1 MDGDHGPFDVPD
13 FWRASASSL
22 SDTPGQTLFTDTRFE
37 LPLIDDHFDAALQLP
52 DIHDFQFGKLDK
64 LDTLDEP
71 APKPTDTDTSP
82 VVTSEL
88 DDLWKLDL
96 ATPNKQPS
104 LRTWEAFAH
113 ECCTESPISY
123 ISDAASCAFD
133 ALQPDDTNVLQ
144 SAFALKCLALLGQG
158 RSSALYQWKEKEN
171 TFVPT
176 LDNVTLSGLSSTAF
190 DSLVHRLMATGCA
203 FVHLR
208 HFVHTSYANKHPLA
222 ARVAL
227 ATTIQAMLEAMEQNL
242 SERLLTATSFLRL
255 LACFQ
260 VPATLL
266 FELRDIVAATAHETT
281 DTAFLSVC
289 HETID
294 RFAHACSP
302 FRSLYTEVLNQ
313 VSQPWSRV
321 ICQKT
326 GLTHHGFALPSQD
339 DILERS
345 AHILVED
352 RDLITEIMTG
362 IALLRDSTS
371 DHPFLS
377 PASWGVES
385 LNLDSAST
393 SMSIDRVVEKAN
405 KYQRDLLVA
414 IAMYSSGAPKPR
426 DPEVRSQPYHL
437 TSEQLPW
444 SLDQGQQTYFEDVGS
459 QFLEPPAKPTD
470 TSHIRLLVTSILE
483 ADETREMS
491 YLDLRHTTKT
501 TLHHLRPYLHV
512 QNRLLNGTLL
522 RLLFRQFSLRDNLT
536 LNHSF
541 HLLGNGLFVQHLTRA
556 LFTSDSEGSGLR
568 LDNRSK
574 QWPPLSSEL
583 RLGLMGVLS
592 ESYGSKDIPGSLSFA
607 IRELCDKEIE
617 KCMDV
622 NSIHALDFLRLRY
635 EAATPLDAVLSDT
648 AMAKYDDCFRAL
660 LGVLRMLHFVTLL
673 RNTAQQEDSSSAS
686 QAFAHNAWSCVSGLS
701 SYLLDIGVAGP
712 WKRFQCLLDSVEAD
726 LALEDEQGTFGQRV
740 TFGISHLRDE
750 HNKMLDTIRSRL
762 FLRSRH
768 SKLRNLIDEIFS
780 HILSSVQIDVP
791 DEDVLWQQRTELR
804 ALVKQLQS
812 TLQELTRKVGKKN
825 ELGPQDRDDVF
836 AAEVLSFRLGGE

>member
-1 MDGDHGPFDVPD
+1 M
-13 FWRASASSL
+13 
-22 SDTPGQTLFTDTRFE
+22 
-37 LPLIDDHFDAALQLP
+37 PLINDHFDADLQLP
-52 DIHDFQFGKLDK
+52 DLDDFQFGKSDK

-71 APKPTDTDTSP
+71 APKPIDTDTSP
-82 VVTSEL
+82 VVTSDL

-96 ATPNKQPS
+96 TTPNKQPS
-104 LRTWEAFAH
+104 LRTWEAFTH
-113 ECCTESPISY
+113 EDHTESPISY
-123 ISDAASCAFD
+123 ISDAGPRAFD

-144 SAFALKCLALLGQG
+144 SAFTLKCLALLGLG
-158 RSSALYQWKEKEN
+158 RSSALYQWKEREN

-176 LDNVTLSGLSSTAF
+176 LDNVTLSGLSSSAF
-190 DSLVHRLMATGCA
+190 DSLVHRLMTAGCA

-222 ARVAL
+222 TRVAL
-227 ATTIQAMLEAMEQNL
+227 ATTIQAVLEAMEQNL
-242 SERLLTATSFLRL
+242 SVRLLTATSFLRL
-255 LACFQ
+255 LACFE

-266 FELRDIVAATAHETT
+266 IELRDVNAATAHETT

-302 FRSLYTEVLNQ
+302 FQPLYTEVLHQ
-313 VSQPWSRV
+313 VSQPWSQV

-326 GLTHHGFALPSQD
+326 GLTHDGFDLPSQE

-345 AHILVED
+345 AHISVED

-362 IALLRDSTS
+362 TALLRDSAS
-371 DHPFLS
+371 DHPLLS
-377 PASWGVES
+377 PASWGVDG

-393 SMSIDRVVEKAN
+393 SSIDRVLEKAN
-405 KYQRDLLVA
+405 KYQQDLLVA
-414 IAMYSSGAPKPR
+414 ISMYGNGAQKPHDIEAR
-426 DPEVRSQPYHL
+426 PQPYHL

-444 SLDQGQQTYFEDVGS
+444 SLDQGQQTYFENVGT
-459 QFLEPPAKPTD
+459 QFLESPAKSTD
-470 TSHIRLLVTSILE
+470 TSNIQLLVARILE
-483 ADETREMS
+483 ADETQVMPS
-491 YLDLRHTTKT
+491 LDLRHTTKT

-556 LFTSDSEGSGLR
+556 LFTSESEGSGLR

-592 ESYGSKDIPGSLSFA
+592 ESYGSKDIPGNLSFA
-607 IRELCDKEIE
+607 IRELGDKEIE
-617 KCMDV
+617 KCLDV

-635 EAATPLDAVLSDT
+635 EAPTPLDAVLSDV
-648 AMAKYDDCFRAL
+648 AMAKYDDCFRVL

-673 RNTAQQEDSSSAS
+673 RNTAQQKNSSSAQ
-686 QAFAHNAWSCVSGLS
+686 QAFAHEAWSCVSGLS
-701 SYLLDIGVAGP
+701 SYFFDIGVDGL
-712 WKRFQCLLDSVEAD
+712 WKQFQCLLDGIEAD
-726 LALEDEQGTFGQRV
+726 LALEDREGTLGERV
-740 TFGISHLRDE
+740 TFGISHLRDK
-750 HNKMLDTIRSRL
+750 HNDMLDTIRSRL

-768 SKLRNLIDEIFS
+768 DKLRSLIDEIFS
-780 HILSSVQIDVP
+780 HILGAQIDVS
-791 DEDVLWQQRTELR
+791 DEDVLWIQRSELR
-804 ALVKQLQS
+804 RLVKRLQGA
-812 TLQELTRKVGKKN
+812 LQELTRKIGKKK

-836 AAEVLSFRLGGE
+836 AAEVLDFRLGGEQ